1 MKRKLKQI
9 LSGAVFLGLIGLA
22 SISTFPGEEHYSSIR
37 KPFRQFQAH
46 AGVDPVSPYAELTK
60 NGSSL
65 FYRADTSGR
74 FISEDKG
81 AILSFDSELHE
92 YDNPDS
98 MKVVYDELT
107 GKKRWKKHQD

>member
-9 LSGAVFLGLIGLA
+9 LSGAGVVGLIGLA

-46 AGVDPVSPYAELTK
+46 AGVDQWSPYAELTNK
-60 NGSSL
+60 KSSL
-65 FYRADTSGR
+65 FYRTDASGK
-74 FISEDKG
+74 FISMEKG
-81 AILSFDSELHE
+81 AIFSFDNELQE
-92 YDNPDS
+92 YDNHDS

-107 GKKRWKKHQD
+107 RRKE